1 MMKTCAVI
9 GSGIAGMASALRA
22 KKKGYNVTVYERNN
36 TPGGKISEWNKNG
49 YRFDLGP
56 SVFTLPELIDE
67 LFTLFDKNPR
77 DYFEYTQLNPTFS
90 YFYEDGTII
99 RAHAD
104 VNLFA
109 KEIENKTTDSAEQV
123 HRYLKDVA
131 RIYDITNEVFI
142 EQSLHI
148 ATNFLKKKVVSG
160 VLQFRHIHAFHT
172 MDKGNKRFFKDPKNI
187 QLFNYYATYVGSNPL
202 VAPATLNVIQHLELN
217 LGTYMCTSGMYG
229 VVSALYQLSLD
240 VGITFEFNTVVER
253 IVVHDKKAVGIL
265 VKQREIPFD
274 AIISNMDIHHTYEN
288 LLPEI
293 KQPKRILNQERSNS
307 VIVLNWAVK
316 KEFADLG
323 VHNIFFSVN
332 RDEEYQAISDRNS
345 MSDDPS
351 VYLYIS
357 SKIAKSDAPSDCENW
372 FLLVSVP
379 HDSGQDW
386 ESIVK
391 RASENCKSKINRML
405 NVDIENHIEFE
416 HSLSPKEIAVHY
428 LAYKGAVFGNSANGR
443 FAAFL
448 RHPNFKRSIKNL
460 YFAGGTVHPGAGI
473 PMCLNSA
480 KIVEG
485 LL

>member
-1 MMKTCAVI
+1 MKTCAVI
-9 GSGIAGMASALRA
+9 GSGIAGMASAIRA
-22 KKKGYNVTVYERNN
+22 KKKGYDVTVYERNSV
-36 TPGGKISEWNKNG
+36 PGGKISEWNKDG

-77 DYFEYTQLNPTFS
+77 DYFNYTRLDPAFN

-99 RAHAD
+99 KAHAD

-109 KEIENKTTDSAEQV
+109 KEIADKTSDSETQV
-123 HRYLKDVA
+123 HQYLKDVA

-160 VLQFRHIHAFHT
+160 VLRFRHIHAFHT
-172 MDKGNKRFFKDPKNI
+172 MDEGNKRFFKDPKNI

-202 VAPATLNVIQHLELN
+202 VAPATLNVIQHLEIN

-229 VVSALYQLSLD
+229 VVSALYQLAQD
-240 VGITFEFNTVVER
+240 IGIKFAFESEVKEI
-253 IVVHDKKAVGIL
+253 IVQNKLAVGLL
-265 VKQREIPFD
+265 VGQKEIPFD

-332 RDEEYQAISDRNS
+332 RDEEYQAISDRNT
-345 MSDDPS
+345 MSEDPS

-357 SKIAKSDAPSDCENW
+357 SKIAKNDAPKGCENW

-391 RASENCKSKINRML
+391 QASENCKSKINRIL
-405 NVDIENHIEFE
+405 NVEIADLIEFE
-416 HSLSPKEIAVHY
+416 HTLSPKEIAVNY

-443 FAAFL
+443 FAAFY
-448 RHPNFKRSIKNL
+448 RHPNFKQSIKNL